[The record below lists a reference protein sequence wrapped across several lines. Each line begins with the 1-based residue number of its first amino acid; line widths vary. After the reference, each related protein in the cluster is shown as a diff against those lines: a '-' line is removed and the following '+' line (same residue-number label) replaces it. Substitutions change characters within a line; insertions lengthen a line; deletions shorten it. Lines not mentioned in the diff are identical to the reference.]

1 MSRRPYRGQVK
12 WRDRAAGVLLGA
24 GLVLAV
30 TACDAD
36 PEFTAAPLQP
46 GSSVSMPGSAQGPF
60 AVTRIVDG
68 DTLRVLIDGQDTAV
82 RLIGIDTP
90 ETVAPGRDVEC
101 AGPEASVY
109 AEQIMSGTS
118 VYLELDPTQ
127 GTYDNYGRVLAY
139 VWLDGGNENVMANLA
154 MIQAGLA
161 EEYTYD
167 DAYKYQQLFRE
178 AEQQAQDDLL
188 GQWGQIC

>member
-1 MSRRPYRGQVK
+1 MKRGMAAIAATALTFTLAACGGDDFTPAPAEPYT
-12 WRDRAAGVLLGA
+12 GV
-24 GLVLAV
+24 
-30 TACDAD
+30 T
-36 PEFTAAPLQP
+36 
-46 GSSVSMPGSAQGPF
+46 MPSEAQGPF
-60 AVTRIVDG
+60 AVTRVVDG
-68 DTLRVLIDGQDTAV
+68 DTVRVLIDRQDTPV

-90 ETVAPGRDVEC
+90 ETVAPNRPVEC

-109 AEQIMSGTS
+109 AEQLMAGDR

-127 GTYDNYGRVLAY
+127 GTYDSYDRVLAY
-139 VWLDGGNENVMANLA
+139 VWLEGDVMVNLA
-154 MIQAGLA
+154 MLQTGLA

-178 AEQQAQDDLL
+178 VEGQAQDDLL

>member
-1 MSRRPYRGQVK
+1 MNRGIAPL
-12 WRDRAAGVLLGA
+12 AAIA
-24 GLVLAV
+24 LAV
-30 TACDAD
+30 TLSACGGED
-36 PEFTAAPLQP
+36 FTPAPAQP
-46 GSSVSMPGSAQGPF
+46 FPGLTMPNEAQGPF
-60 AVTRIVDG
+60 AVTRVVDG
-68 DTLRVLIDGQDTAV
+68 DTVRVLINGQDTPV

-90 ETVAPGRDVEC
+90 ETVAPNRPVEC

-109 AEQIMSGTS
+109 ADQLMAGER

-127 GTYDNYGRVLAY
+127 GTFDTYDRVLAY
-139 VWLDGGNENVMANLA
+139 VWLEDDVMVNLA
-154 MIQAGLA
+154 LLQTGLA

-178 AEQQAQDDLL
+178 SEQLAQDELL